1 MEGGGGGAG
10 AEGADSDVG
19 AGEFF
24 VDGFVEVEDVG
35 FSGSVEGEVRV
46 GLERGG

>member
-1 MEGGGGGAG
+1 MEGGGGGTG

-19 AGEFF
+19 TCEFF
-24 VDGFVEVEDVG
+24 VDGFVEVEDEG
-35 FSGSVEGEVRV
+35 FSGSIECEVRV

>member
-1 MEGGGGGAG
+1 VECGGGWAWT
-10 AEGADSDVG
+10 EGADADVG
-19 AGEFF
+19 TSEFF
-24 VDGFVEVEDVG
+24 VDGFVEVEDEG